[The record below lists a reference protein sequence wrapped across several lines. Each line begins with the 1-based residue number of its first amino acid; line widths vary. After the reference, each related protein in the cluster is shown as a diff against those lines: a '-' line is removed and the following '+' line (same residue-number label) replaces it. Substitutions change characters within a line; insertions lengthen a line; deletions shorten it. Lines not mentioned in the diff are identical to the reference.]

1 MNTTDQTPRVQS
13 KSGFAVVV
21 ACSMALLL
29 AMGVALYLRVAA
41 HTANSERD
49 LTAAKAEEE
58 KQATA
63 NAALLAEK
71 QRLEAMLDKSP
82 CEIRE
87 LLGSDAG
94 KTPPAPVPT
103 STPATS
109 TPATNTDV
117 SPTSQTPTPQA
128 AETRPVVDIVEDAT
142 VFILAF
148 DQAGNIVTGSG
159 FFFAPNLVLTN
170 KHVAQNH
177 EAGLFIINKKLNAPV
192 QAKMLAMSVSP
203 DRDYAVLQVFVPA
216 TASIAPLKFATSVR
230 RAEKIGAWGYPH
242 AVSKNDPKYRAL
254 MTGQAITAPE
264 LSYSDGSVSAIH
276 ESDPPRIVHTAPL
289 SPGNSGGPL
298 TNSNGN
304 VLGINTLISLDN
316 ESYRQTSFALSSS
329 DILKFL
335 SEHGITATQAQ

>member
-1 MNTTDQTPRVQS
+1 MNNTDQTPRAQS
-13 KSGFAVVV
+13 KSGFAAVV

-29 AMGVALYLRVAA
+29 AMGVALYLRATA
-41 HTANSERD
+41 HTANAERD
-49 LTAAKAEEE
+49 LTAIKAEEE

-71 QRLEAMLDKSP
+71 QRLEAMLGKPP
-82 CEIRE
+82 CEIKE
-87 LLGSDAG
+87 LLGSGAD
-94 KTPPAPVPT
+94 KTPPAPVP
-103 STPATS
+103 AT

-117 SPTSQTPTPQA
+117 PPTSQAPTPQA

-192 QAKMLAMSVSP
+192 QAKMVAMSISP
-203 DRDYAVLQVFVPA
+203 TRDYAVLQVSAPA
-216 TASIAPLKFATSVR
+216 TASIAPLKFATTVQ

-298 TNSNGN
+298 TNNNGN